1 VVSRMRE
8 DLLDKGEH
16 EWGNPKLEGFLEAL
30 AALAE
35 DRRFSG
41 QPTWA
46 DLADLLVSATGY
58 E

>member
-1 VVSRMRE
+1 MRE